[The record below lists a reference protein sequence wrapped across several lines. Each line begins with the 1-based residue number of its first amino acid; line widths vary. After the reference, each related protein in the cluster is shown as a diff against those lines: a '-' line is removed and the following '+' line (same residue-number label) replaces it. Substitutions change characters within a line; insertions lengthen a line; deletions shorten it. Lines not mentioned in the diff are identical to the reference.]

1 MLLDPIGNRLSILQA
16 MRVMGVA
23 FLDDHRD
30 PATQLMVRVLDDPSV
45 PLHQEILTAAN
56 VQ

>member
-30 PATQLMVRVLDDPSV
+30 QATPLMVRVLDDPRV
-45 PLHQEILTAAN
+45 PLQQEILTAAN

>member
-1 MLLDPIGNRLSILQA
+1 MLLDPIGNRLGILQA

-30 PATQLMVRVLDDPSV
+30 QAAQLMVRVLDDPSV
-45 PLHQEILTAAN
+45 PLQQEILTAAN